1 MNQTTYRRI
10 SKNAR
15 GTFVKN
21 MQGNVHVVIN
31 VQNIRVV
38 NEIISECLSKDSRMH
53 EVTIRVLSRYINS
66 LLYSSRD
73 KLL

>member
-10 SKNAR
+10 SKNVR

-38 NEIISECLSKDSRMH
+38 NEIISERLSKDSRMH

-66 LLYSSRD
+66 LLYSRRD